1 MTSWTVAALSFACM
15 FGGALGAL
23 ALSSRLPGHHLS
35 PATQDTVKLGVGMI
49 AAVASLI
56 LGLMVA
62 SVQGSFSSTS
72 TDVRSYALS
81 LLALDVDLRHYGKDA
96 CPAHGLLSDYAR
108 GVLVQTWADAPATF
122 KPRNGATAQV
132 TLAQLDN
139 AVRALDP
146 STDSL
151 KALKQNLLDEMR
163 SVLTERWKVSG
174 DSSSQIPTAFIV
186 VVILWLALIFSS
198 FGLFAPLN
206 AVVVGALFLC
216 SASIA
221 GALFLIV
228 EMAGPFDGAIQVS
241 SDALTEVISYMEGQ
255 ACPG

>member
-23 ALSSRLPGHHLS
+23 ALASRLPEHHLS
-35 PATQDTVKLGVGMI
+35 SATQDTVKLGVGMI

-62 SVQGSFSSTS
+62 SVQGSFSSTG

-81 LLALDVDLRHYGKDA
+81 LLSVDVDLRHYGKAA
-96 CPAHGLLSDYAR
+96 CPAHALLSDYAR
-108 GVLVQTWADAPATF
+108 GVLVQTWADAPARLQPKTHA
-122 KPRNGATAQV
+122 PAQV
-132 TLAQLDN
+132 TLSELDN
-139 AVRALDP
+139 VVRGLDP
-146 STDSL
+146 ATDSL
-151 KALKQNLLDEMR
+151 KSLKDIILAEMR

-174 DSSSQIPTAFIV
+174 DSNSQIPTAFIV

-241 SDALTEVISYMEGQ
+241 PDPLVEVITYME
-255 ACPG
+255 AKPCPG

>member
-1 MTSWTVAALSFACM
+1 MTSWTVAVLSFACM

-23 ALSSRLPGHHLS
+23 ALASRLPDHHLS

-62 SVQGSFSSTS
+62 SVQSSFSSTGS
-72 TDVRSYALS
+72 DVRSYALS
-81 LLALDVDLRHYGKDA
+81 LLSVDVDLRHYGKDA
-96 CPAHGLLSDYAR
+96 CPAHVLLGEYAR
-108 GVLVQTWADAPATF
+108 GVLVQTWADAPAAF
-122 KPRNGATAQV
+122 KPKSGAPAQV

-139 AVRALDP
+139 AVRDLTP
-146 STDSL
+146 ETDSL
-151 KALKQNLLDEMR
+151 KSLKDTILGEMR
-163 SVLTERWKVSG
+163 TVLTERWKVSG
-174 DSSSQIPTAFIV
+174 DNSSQIPTAFIV

-206 AVVVGALFLC
+206 AVVVGSLFLC
-216 SASIA
+216 SISIA

-228 EMAGPFDGAIQVS
+228 EMAGPFDGTIQVAP
-241 SDALTEVISYMEGQ
+241 DALTEVITYMDGQ
-255 ACPG
+255 RCPG